1 MKIAYIILSCYLESY
16 NRVTFSNAE
25 DAINRFLE
33 ELKHCDFVEF
43 GMETKNGYIVI
54 DQSW

>member
-1 MKIAYIILSCYLESY
+1 MKIAYVILSCYLESY

-25 DAINRFLE
+25 DAINRFLK
-33 ELKHCDFVEF
+33 ELEHCDFVEF
-43 GMETKNGYIVI
+43 GIETKNGYIVI